1 MQLFASSPADLAET
15 IRLASLSNDTS
26 KAERG
31 ATIAKRFSS
40 IDVMTSY
47 SHLIQK
53 LFQTI
58 HKTKEPFLSESRP
71 IVLVTGSSGFVG
83 RNLVPVLARGGW
95 AVRRA
100 LRRPSGS
107 DDEVLIDSIGPL
119 TDWRAALDGAKAVV
133 HLAARVHHPSEKA
146 AELYRSTNTEGTLQ
160 LARCAVMAGVQQLI
174 FVSTVLVHGRSNDG
188 RAPFCE
194 SDILTPR
201 GVYGVS
207 KAAAEAGLEALA
219 QDSDICV
226 TIIRSPLVYGAGAKG
241 NFKLLVN
248 AVKSGIPLP
257 FAAIR
262 NQRAFLSVEN
272 LSSFILHRLSHA
284 GSKFDV
290 FLVADSEQVSTP
302 EFIERLAK
310 ALGVKSRL
318 FPIPTS
324 ILKLLLKVSGRQ
336 EAVDSLIG
344 SFELTVAKAAATG
357 WRPAITMDEGLR
369 RATSGEIIES

>member
-1 MQLFASSPADLAET
+1 
-15 IRLASLSNDTS
+15 
-26 KAERG
+26 
-31 ATIAKRFSS
+31 
-40 IDVMTSY
+40 
-47 SHLIQK
+47 
-53 LFQTI
+53 
-58 HKTKEPFLSESRP
+58 LSESRP
-71 IVLVTGSSGFVG
+71 IVLVTGSNGFVG

-95 AVRRA
+95 VVRRA
-100 LRRPSGS
+100 LRSPSGS
-107 DDEVLIDSIGPL
+107 DGEILIDSIGPT
-119 TDWRAALDGAKAVV
+119 TDWRAALDGVKAVV
-133 HLAARVHHPSEKA
+133 HLEEQAV
-146 AELYRSTNTEGTLQ
+146 ELYRSANTEGTLQ
-160 LARCAVMAGVQQLI
+160 LARCAVMAGVQQLV

-219 QDSDICV
+219 QDSDIRV
-226 TIIRSPLVYGAGAKG
+226 TVIRSPLVYGAGAKG

-272 LSSFILHRLSHA
+272 LSSFILHRLSYT

-302 EFIERLAK
+302 EFIERLAR
-310 ALGVKSRL
+310 AVGVKSRL

-344 SFELTVAKAAATG
+344 SLELTVSKAAATG